1 MPADRAPAAHG
12 IAFAKRDGVTLAHAT
27 RRPVASGRGHSQART
42 TIAPRTRNTSRE
54 FDMIRFIRPRLL
66 LATALA
72 SLAAAMAPLAA
83 MAATTVKI
91 GTVIWIGYGPFY
103 VADQL
108 DLFKKSGVKVTMQV
122 FNDPALIPPA
132 VTGGSVDG
140 GMITYDQAIS
150 AVAKGSS
157 MRVVMPIDYSNGG
170 DAIVA
175 TTDITSVAMLKGQKI
190 AYNPLSPSDFLLSYA
205 LQTQKLS
212 EKDVKPVNMP
222 PEGVPAAMASGG
234 VKVGVT
240 YEPSVSEVVAMGDGK
255 KFHVLFSSK
264 DAPGLIT
271 DVLVFKAEFIRKSP
285 TVVKALIQG
294 YVDGLEYMKKNP
306 AEAAKLIGKV
316 MGISDKEVL
325 EQMSSVYNPPL
336 PVFGKV
342 FEKSTATTSL
352 FVSGA
357 VISKILKAKGEI
369 KAIPRTEDTMDASI
383 AYAMMGK

>member
-205 LQTQKLS
+205 LQTQKLA

-294 YVDGLEYMKKNP
+294 YVDGLEYMKKHP

-325 EQMSSVYNPPL
+325 EQMSGVYNPPL
-336 PVFGKV
+336 PEFGKV